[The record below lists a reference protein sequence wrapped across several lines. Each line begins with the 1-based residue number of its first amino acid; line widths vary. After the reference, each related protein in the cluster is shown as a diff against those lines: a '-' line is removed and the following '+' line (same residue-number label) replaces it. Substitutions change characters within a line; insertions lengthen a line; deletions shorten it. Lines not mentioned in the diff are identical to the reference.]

1 MVANKS
7 HLLCSITVNYTQLEP
22 FMASPLLTLLSLHV
36 NPFSTDQ
43 PGARS
48 FTPEK
53 IIKYMSPMTWDN
65 YGCVL
70 QAVEHTHPQFPSPLP
85 RVHWRRTAEVKRRKR
100 ENYDFLKLI
109 FFFWPHLLDID
120 FQARN
125 QIWATVVTYTT
136 VATYTAAAA
145 MPDPLTHCTR
155 LGIEPIPL

>member
-1 MVANKS
+1 MTIKFQNTGGLISCDRAVNMTFNEVMTWLPIS

-48 FTPEK
+48 FTPEE

-70 QAVEHTHPQFPSPLP
+70 QAVEYTHPQFPSPLP

-125 QIWATVVTYTT
+125 QI
-136 VATYTAAAA
+136 
-145 MPDPLTHCTR
+145 
-155 LGIEPIPL
+155 